1 MLLYLRK
8 EDGADLSRSK
18 DRSMDKEEKQ
28 AAKRR
33 MMELMQAG
41 YRWREAATQAGI
53 QASRSTAYRW
63 WQAYRKL
70 GERALQD
77 GRHGHPTKARE
88 TALAWL
94 ESTEKQEPQMSS
106 RVVQAQLKERFGL
119 LISITHLN
127 RLRAAHGRVQPAK
140 REGKKSGSPLIV

>member
-1 MLLYLRK
+1 MEQVFTRH
-8 EDGADLSRSK
+8 K
-18 DRSMDKEEKQ
+18 DRSMNKEETQ
-28 AAKRR
+28 AAKKQ

-41 YRWREAATQAGI
+41 HRWQEAAMQAGVPT
-53 QASRSTAYRW
+53 SRSTAYRW

-70 GERALQD
+70 GEQALQD

-88 TALAWL
+88 TVLAWL
-94 ESTEKQEPQMSS
+94 ESTDQQEPPMSS
-106 RVVQAQLKERFGL
+106 RVVQVRLKERFDL

-127 RLRAAHGRVQPAK
+127 RLRAAHGRVQPAR

>member
-41 YRWREAATQAGI
+41 NRWREAATQAGI
-53 QASRSTAYRW
+53 QASRPTAYRW
-63 WQAYRKL
+63 GQAYRKL
-70 GERALQD
+70 GERALQE
-77 GRHGHPTKARE
+77 GRHGHRTKALERV
-88 TALAWL
+88 LAGL
-94 ESTEKQEPQMSS
+94 EPTRKQEPKVVS
-106 RVVQAQLKERFGL
+106 RG
-119 LISITHLN
+119 
-127 RLRAAHGRVQPAK
+127 
-140 REGKKSGSPLIV
+140 